1 MMSGSDILLITIHV
15 ITDWPVSD
23 HMIGTSHRG
32 PIQRSVFSGHS
43 GHQIAVLRALR
54 ERAQAVNA
62 EAVYEQQP
70 APALLPS
77 GRLCTWAGR
86 E

>member
-1 MMSGSDILLITIHV
+1 
-15 ITDWPVSD
+15 
-23 HMIGTSHRG
+23 MIGTSHRG

-62 EAVYEQQP
+62 EAVY
-70 APALLPS
+70 
-77 GRLCTWAGR
+77 
-86 E
+86 